1 MGEHP
6 WDRTHLACTRSPDT
20 GCTRDACAPRRTLP
34 MDQPRIFIGDTK
46 IQLRQFGCAS
56 AASGFINLS
65 SLGGEFHAGYP
76 RLEKTAV
83 AQVDAVERFRAL
95 LVASGRTEGAE
106 AVTERPGNV
115 NGVGDLLK
123 IPGE

>member
-46 IQLRQFGCAS
+46 TQRNLAKNGRIFGWTGSGSIDTILCRSMRNGLRAFLQIAAAL
-56 AASGFINLS
+56 AASF
-65 SLGGEFHAGYP
+65 A
-76 RLEKTAV
+76 
-83 AQVDAVERFRAL
+83 AQGDALRPG
-95 LVASGRTEGAE
+95 LVATYRDTG
-106 AVTERPGNV
+106 
-115 NGVGDLLK
+115 
-123 IPGE
+123 

>member
-46 IQLRQFGCAS
+46 TTKNRKDHSVAAGCPV
-56 AASGFINLS
+56 FIRESPWRSVGHFLLAPGGA
-65 SLGGEFHAGYP
+65 LGYC
-76 RLEKTAV
+76 
-83 AQVDAVERFRAL
+83 
-95 LVASGRTEGAE
+95 
-106 AVTERPGNV
+106 
-115 NGVGDLLK
+115 
-123 IPGE
+123 PGEGCLKGYFQLLEFQKYRPYNGRVFLAC